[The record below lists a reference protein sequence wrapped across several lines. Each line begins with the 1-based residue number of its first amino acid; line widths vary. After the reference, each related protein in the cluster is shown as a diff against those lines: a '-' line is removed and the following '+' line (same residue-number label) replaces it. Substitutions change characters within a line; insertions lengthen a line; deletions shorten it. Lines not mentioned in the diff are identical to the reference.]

1 MSFFG
6 GIFNNGRAT
15 EAQQSTPLFNN
26 QQHAQALQQLLIQQQ
41 VQTNTLFNRAIGN
54 WEVIPSQ
61 NITYDNADVMISEL
75 REELLQKEGRI
86 KYLESQ
92 LHIHKVPDPN
102 PEQIN
107 DRFEILDL

>member
-15 EAQQSTPLFNN
+15 EAQQSTPLFNDQQWQAYNN

-92 LHIHKVPDPN
+92 LHI
-102 PEQIN
+102 N